1 MLKRVSLSLSI
12 STIVFAAAVSSGAAQ
27 TVTECTGNL
36 APGNYDAL
44 DVPAGATCTINN
56 GTVNVITGGVTVGA
70 RATFF
75 VPGPPSSSLVIT
87 SGSLDSHDANVI
99 EVTANIHGHM
109 AVVGT
114 TGAVII
120 TDSFIGGTVAVT
132 HSNDVSN
139 VVSRNTVGGTMYFQ
153 SNQCSN
159 EANCNTVAANSV
171 QSLICTDNTP
181 APSDLAGG
189 PNTAVIGK
197 AEQCSGL

>member
-1 MLKRVSLSLSI
+1 MLKGLSTGISI
-12 STIVFAAAVSSGAAQ
+12 SMIVLTAVASIAAAQ

-36 APGNYDAL
+36 APGNYAAL

-75 VPGPPSSSLVIT
+75 VPGPPVSSLVIT
-87 SGSLDSHDANVI
+87 SGSLDSHNANVI
-99 EVTANIHGHM
+99 EVTANIHGHV

-114 TGAVII
+114 TGAVIL
-120 TDSFIGGTVAVT
+120 TDSFIGGTLAVT

-139 VVSRNTVGGTMYFQ
+139 VVSRNTVGGALYFQ
-153 SNQCSN
+153 SNQCFN
-159 EANCNTVAANSV
+159 EANCNTVAANTIGSGLV
-171 QSLICTDNTP
+171 CTDNTP

-189 PNTAVIGK
+189 PNIGNK
-197 AEQCSGL
+197 TEQCSGL